1 MGVDT
6 QDGPPRVEP
15 ESLADYIEVMSQTVF
30 WVGISWNVV
39 KAKWMTIREA
49 FKEFDPVFVANLTP
63 DELDELA
70 KDERVI
76 RLTIL
81 HTVGDLLSIAIE
93 RARLFE
99 KSAEL
104 GAVEERNRLAREIH
118 ETLAQGLAG
127 IALQLETAEAHL
139 DANSNPEGVRRA
151 VHRALSVARD
161 SLEEARRSVLDLR
174 AAPLE
179 GRTLAEAL
187 RVLVAEMGQGIDFEP
202 VGGARPLPPSIEAG
216 LFRMAQEALT
226 NATRHSRASSVILR
240 LVTTPQEVELSV
252 EDNGRGFDPTASPG
266 DRYGLVG
273 INERATLLGGRMSL
287 ESSEGVGTRL
297 EIRVPLPPSGP
308 GVR

>member
-1 MGVDT
+1 M
-6 QDGPPRVEP
+6 
-15 ESLADYIEVMSQTVF
+15 I
-30 WVGISWNVV
+30 
-39 KAKWMTIREA
+39 
-49 FKEFDPVFVANLTP
+49 
-63 DELDELA
+63 
-70 KDERVI
+70 
-76 RLTIL
+76 
-81 HTVGDLLSIAIE
+81 
-93 RARLFE
+93 
-99 KSAEL
+99 
-104 GAVEERNRLAREIH
+104 
-118 ETLAQGLAG
+118 AQGG
-127 IALQLETAEAHL
+127 EQ
-139 DANSNPEGVRRA
+139 PVPQGRA
-151 VHRALSVARD
+151 QPIGQCG
-161 SLEEARRSVLDLR
+161 EYIGF
-174 AAPLE
+174 
-179 GRTLAEAL
+179 GRGDC
-187 RVLVAEMGQGIDFEP
+187 VQMGQGIDFEP

>member
-161 SLEEARRSVLDLR
+161 SLEEA
-174 AAPLE
+174 
-179 GRTLAEAL
+179 L

>member
-1 MGVDT
+1 
-6 QDGPPRVEP
+6 
-15 ESLADYIEVMSQTVF
+15 MSQTVF

-161 SLEEARRSVLDLR
+161 SLEEA
-174 AAPLE
+174 
-179 GRTLAEAL
+179 L